1 MLLHALPSHSKQVP
15 PDSFFVLSLK
25 TKKII
30 EQSSIKKSLTW
41 APILHD
47 WGNRNPS
54 MLEFLIDMNASG
66 VNFDRP
72 IHFFSRL
79 QGTKNPDP
87 VIGVLATVQDKE
99 MVDSSLHA
107 IAETLKIKKKPSPF
121 TRFGNEFLPYEF
133 GRRGSFVY
141 FIAVIKR
148 SPESTVIPNDVYLDE
163 IIQTLPKKSDEK
175 KLPASLSKHL
185 ANLKD
190 CSVYLDGSGI
200 VRLAEAF
207 WPSNQWETALPLIET
222 IINRSIGVYI
232 QSNPGNL
239 RVDLRSLT
247 DHNISLG
254 SNVLPPS
261 SSLDLIPGDSP
272 LIAKLNIEPKHLKEM
287 GTTWL
292 DQTLKT
298 FSGGQIDLNFKLSPK
313 FLLSL

>member
-1 MLLHALPSHSKQVP
+1 MTIHNYKSFFISFSLLLISCVFVLLHALPSHSKQVP

-133 GRRGSFVY
+133 FFQQFAYPIYQKILVPDLVVLKLKISFL
-141 FIAVIKR
+141 
-148 SPESTVIPNDVYLDE
+148 ESILAFQYIP
-163 IIQTLPKKSDEK
+163 
-175 KLPASLSKHL
+175 H
-185 ANLKD
+185 
-190 CSVYLDGSGI
+190 
-200 VRLAEAF
+200 
-207 WPSNQWETALPLIET
+207 
-222 IINRSIGVYI
+222 
-232 QSNPGNL
+232 
-239 RVDLRSLT
+239 DL
-247 DHNISLG
+247 
-254 SNVLPPS
+254 
-261 SSLDLIPGDSP
+261 
-272 LIAKLNIEPKHLKEM
+272 
-287 GTTWL
+287 
-292 DQTLKT
+292 
-298 FSGGQIDLNFKLSPK
+298 
-313 FLLSL
+313 